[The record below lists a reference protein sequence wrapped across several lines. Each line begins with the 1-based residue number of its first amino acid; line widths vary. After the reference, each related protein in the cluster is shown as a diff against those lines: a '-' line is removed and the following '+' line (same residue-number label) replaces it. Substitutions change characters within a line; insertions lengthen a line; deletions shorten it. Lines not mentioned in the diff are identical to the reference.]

1 MGSCWNSP
9 AAGRVSVFL
18 KAMTPGRLT
27 RLKWKVTHLRDSRQH
42 RLDLMGREE
51 TKLGG

>member
-1 MGSCWNSP
+1 M
-9 AAGRVSVFL
+9 SVFL
-18 KAMTPGRLT
+18 KAMAPGRLT
-27 RLKWKVTHLRDSRQH
+27 KLKWKAIHLRDCWQH